1 MFFGVLLIIAGLWTM
16 ASPRSWDERLAASDS
31 AEIAALPKANPLR
44 WFHLF
49 WRFVRETWLRKIA
62 WGLVQVGVGI
72 AFLTGRGTFA
82 IYAVAALGVAILV
95 TRLLRTRSK

>member
-1 MFFGVLLIIAGLWTM
+1 MLFGVLLIIAGLWTL

-49 WRFVRETWLRKIA
+49 WRFVRETSSRKIA
-62 WGLVQVGVGI
+62 WGLVQVGAGI
-72 AFLTGRGTFA
+72 AFLAGSGPLA
-82 IYAVAALGVAILV
+82 IYLVAALGVAIFV
-95 TRLLRTRSK
+95 TRLLRAHSK

>member
-1 MFFGVLLIIAGLWTM
+1 MLFGVLLIIAGLWTM
-16 ASPRSWDERLAASDS
+16 ASPRSWDERLAATDS

-49 WRFVRETWLRKIA
+49 WRFVRETWFRKIA

-72 AFLTGRGTFA
+72 AFLTSRGPLA

-95 TRLLRTRSK
+95 TRLLRPHSK